1 MDKRFSSIDDIMN
14 SDLFDQIVAP
24 SRKQKQVSMIL
35 KLKTL
40 WKL

>member
-14 SDLFDQIVAP
+14 SDLFDQIVALLENK
-24 SRKQKQVSMIL
+24 SRFSMIL